1 MKLVILKTKE
11 KDFCIDIS
19 KTIYNKRED
28 LILDHDYKVS
38 NVFYDFLT
46 VMIDKKYLSNII
58 GVLIAD
64 IDEIKDPIAYLGM
77 NIIKNIID
85 SKNV

>member
-46 VMIDKKYLSNII
+46 VMIDKKYLSNIT
-58 GVLIAD
+58 GVLIVD
-64 IDEIKDPIAYLGM
+64 IDEIKDPIAYLGI